1 MNGKFEKNTHMLIR
15 FATHDDI
22 PKLIANW
29 RQYEQ
34 GRFAHIAFD
43 EAKFAATMKSL
54 IDAKAT
60 HCLFVA
66 EYEDQSICGV
76 LAGKIDYYYFS
87 SQPIA
92 QMILYWVRPNQ
103 RMSPAAVKL
112 MLAFRKWAQNRE
124 VAELV
129 AGVTSGES
137 IDKTDSFLKKMGFRL
152 TGGNY
157 AMPLERA
164 GESS

>member
-1 MNGKFEKNTHMLIR
+1 MLIR
-15 FATHDDI
+15 FATHEDI

-34 GRFAHIAFD
+34 GRFGHISFD
-43 EAKFAATMKSL
+43 EAKFVSTIKSL
-54 IDAKAT
+54 VDAKGT

-66 EYEDQSICGV
+66 EEGDQSICGV
-76 LAGKIDYYYFS
+76 LAGKIDCYYFS

-92 QMILYWVRPNQ
+92 QMILYWVRPDH
-103 RMSPAAVKL
+103 RTSPVAVKL
-112 MLAFRKWAQNRE
+112 MMAFRKWAENRK

-129 AGVTSGES
+129 AGVTSGEA
-137 IDKTDSFLKKMGFRL
+137 IDRTDRFFKKMGFRL

-157 AMPLERA
+157 AMPLGSEK
-164 GESS
+164 